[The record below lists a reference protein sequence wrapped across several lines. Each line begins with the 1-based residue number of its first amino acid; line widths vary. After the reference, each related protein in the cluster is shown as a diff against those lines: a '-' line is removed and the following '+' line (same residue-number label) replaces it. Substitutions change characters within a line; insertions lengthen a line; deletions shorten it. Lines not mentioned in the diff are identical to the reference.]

1 MPDLTCKSFTC
12 LSFNH
17 NEGQSECVLSDS
29 NRGLSGQMIYSP
41 GWTYYERKVYS
52 VNCSSN
58 FECPSGKCINQ
69 TSVCDGRDD
78 CGDRSDECEIVCQSQ
93 LDFQI
98 RLAGSNKTNEGRVEV
113 KVFGRWGA
121 ICDDHFS
128 ANDANV
134 ICRQLGFPLGVQGI
148 PRSKFV
154 ENFFNYAFET
164 RGKFHTTKT

>member
-1 MPDLTCKSFTC
+1 
-12 LSFNH
+12 
-17 NEGQSECVLSDS
+17 
-29 NRGLSGQMIYSP
+29 
-41 GWTYYERKVYS
+41 
-52 VNCSSN
+52 
-58 FECPSGKCINQ
+58 
-69 TSVCDGRDD
+69 VCDGRDD

-113 KVFGRWGA
+113 KGLTFIFLFRLKCFFLLSFDFLTVFGRWGA

-148 PRSKFV
+148 PRVSK
-154 ENFFNYAFET
+154 NWKNADFFMRSILSISPNLS
-164 RGKFHTTKT
+164 KTFSITPLKREANSIPRKHSNN

>member
-1 MPDLTCKSFTC
+1 
-12 LSFNH
+12 
-17 NEGQSECVLSDS
+17 LSDS
-29 NRGLSGQMIYSP
+29 NRGLSGQMIHSP

-113 KVFGRWGA
+113 KGLTFIFLFRLK
-121 ICDDHFS
+121 C
-128 ANDANV
+128 
-134 ICRQLGFPLGVQGI
+134 
-148 PRSKFV
+148 
-154 ENFFNYAFET
+154 FFFT
-164 RGKFHTTKT
+164 QF